1 MKPENVLSV
10 SSFFSAWGDRM
21 WNFAVG
27 LYLVKL
33 TPGSLRL
40 AAIYGLVL
48 SSAAVLFAPVIGDWI
63 DRKRRLTVIRI
74 TLFLQNILV
83 ITCALF
89 ILLLLYNVTNN
100 SHLLKLLQ
108 AVVIIIGSA
117 ANLAGQGEKIS
128 VIKDWV
134 VVICQGNNDLL
145 ATTNALFRRID
156 LSVAI
161 LAPVAVGFLMT
172 VISDVSGIIFICSW
186 NIVSMIAEYALILHV
201 YKNVPE
207 LSVKCAQ
214 SHRSKSTDTKNT
226 SVDTDSAVTG
236 NMAVIT
242 KNKHRSSSND
252 ASIDTDSAVIGNMT
266 VITKNKHRSS
276 SNDTSIDT
284 DSAVI
289 GNMAV
294 ITKNKHRSS
303 SNDTSIDTDSAVI
316 GNMAVITKNKHR
328 SSSNDASI
336 DTDSAVIGNMAVITK
351 NEHRSSS
358 NDTSIHADSP
368 VIGNMAVISKNEHRS
383 SSNDTSIHTDSAVI
397 GNMAAITKN
406 EHRSSSNDTSIHTDS
421 AGNMAVITKN
431 EHRAK
436 TKSHFN
442 IWYGFKHILSGWV
455 VYRRQTV
462 ALAGMSLAMLYLTV
476 IGFGAITSG
485 YLYTQSVSEL
495 YISICFGLGSL
506 FGIAG
511 TFLFPLIRKRFGLTK
526 TGMLGFSMQMS
537 MLLLCVASIWAP
549 GSPSN
554 LVGKTNTDNKLWS
567 MAFTP
572 LSSTKANTTIKAVN
586 GTLLFS
592 TMSTNRFSTN
602 TTKSGVKEP
611 DERSYVS
618 VILLLAGVILSRS
631 GLWITDLT
639 ITQLQQENVVENE
652 RGIVG
657 GVQYS
662 FNCILDLIHF
672 IVTIGLPKQEQFGI
686 LILISICAI
695 LCGAIIYAVFCF
707 KFLRR
712 SHT

>member
-1 MKPENVLSV
+1 MKPENILSV

-48 SSAAVLFAPVIGDWI
+48 SSTAVLFAPVIGDWI

-74 TLFLQNILV
+74 TLVLQNILV

-128 VIKDWV
+128 ITKDWV
-134 VVICQGNNDLL
+134 VVVCKGSNDLL
-145 ATTNALFRRID
+145 ATTNALFRRVD

-186 NIVSMIAEYALILHV
+186 NIVSMIAEYALLLHV
-201 YKNVPE
+201 YKTVPE
-207 LSVKCAQ
+207 LSFKKEKGYEKIINDVENTAKDMQNENNGIVNADVKTNYVYG
-214 SHRSKSTDTKNT
+214 S
-226 SVDTDSAVTG
+226 
-236 NMAVIT
+236 I
-242 KNKHRSSSND
+242 SND
-252 ASIDTDSAVIGNMT
+252 SENTDNNIQNAT
-266 VITKNKHRSS
+266 VSEVRCSTENPNAMLNFLYRFKN
-276 SNDTSIDT
+276 
-284 DSAVI
+284 
-289 GNMAV
+289 
-294 ITKNKHRSS
+294 
-303 SNDTSIDTDSAVI
+303 
-316 GNMAVITKNKHR
+316 
-328 SSSNDASI
+328 
-336 DTDSAVIGNMAVITK
+336 
-351 NEHRSSS
+351 
-358 NDTSIHADSP
+358 
-368 VIGNMAVISKNEHRS
+368 
-383 SSNDTSIHTDSAVI
+383 
-397 GNMAAITKN
+397 
-406 EHRSSSNDTSIHTDS
+406 
-421 AGNMAVITKN
+421 
-431 EHRAK
+431 
-436 TKSHFN
+436 
-442 IWYGFKHILSGWV
+442 ILSGWV

-462 ALAGMSLAMLYLTV
+462 TLAGMSLAMLYLTV
-476 IGFGAITSG
+476 LGFNAITSG
-485 YLYTQSVSEL
+485 YVYTQSVSEF

-511 TFLFPLIRKRFGLTK
+511 TFLFPLIRKRFGLTR
-526 TGMLGFSMQMS
+526 TGILGFGMQLS
-537 MLLLCVASIWAP
+537 MLLLCIASIWAP

-554 LVGKTNTDNKLWS
+554 LVPKTNTGNKLLS
-567 MAFTP
+567 ITFTP
-572 LSSTKANTTIKAVN
+572 LLSIKADIGSTSTTTRVVN
-586 GTLLFS
+586 DTLLFS
-592 TMSTNRFSTN
+592 TMATNRFSTN

-611 DERSYVS
+611 DEKSYVS

-672 IVTIGLPKQEQFGI
+672 LLTICLPKPEQFGI
-686 LILISICAI
+686 LILISISSVICASI
-695 LCGAIIYAVFCF
+695 TYAVFCF

-712 SHT
+712 K

>member
-1 MKPENVLSV
+1 MKPENILSV

-21 WNFAVG
+21 WSFAVG
-27 LYLVKL
+27 LILVKL

-48 SSAAVLFAPVIGDWI
+48 SSTAVLFAPVIGDWI

-74 TLFLQNILV
+74 TLVLQNILV
-83 ITCALF
+83 TTCALF

-128 VIKDWV
+128 ITKDWV
-134 VVICQGNNDLL
+134 VVVCKGNNDIL
-145 ATTNALFRRID
+145 ANTNALFRRVD
-156 LSVAI
+156 LSVDI
-161 LAPVAVGFLMT
+161 MAPVAVGFLMT

-186 NIVSMIAEYALILHV
+186 NIVSMIANYALLLHV
-201 YKNVPE
+201 YKTVPE
-207 LSVKCAQ
+207 LSFKNEQSYERIINDIENTANGMQNENNGVKTNYVYG
-214 SHRSKSTDTKNT
+214 S
-226 SVDTDSAVTG
+226 
-236 NMAVIT
+236 I
-242 KNKHRSSSND
+242 SND
-252 ASIDTDSAVIGNMT
+252 SENTDNNIQNAT
-266 VITKNKHRSS
+266 VSEVRCLTENPNTRL
-276 SNDTSIDT
+276 N
-284 DSAVI
+284 
-289 GNMAV
+289 
-294 ITKNKHRSS
+294 
-303 SNDTSIDTDSAVI
+303 
-316 GNMAVITKNKHR
+316 
-328 SSSNDASI
+328 
-336 DTDSAVIGNMAVITK
+336 
-351 NEHRSSS
+351 
-358 NDTSIHADSP
+358 
-368 VIGNMAVISKNEHRS
+368 
-383 SSNDTSIHTDSAVI
+383 
-397 GNMAAITKN
+397 
-406 EHRSSSNDTSIHTDS
+406 
-421 AGNMAVITKN
+421 
-431 EHRAK
+431 
-436 TKSHFN
+436 FL
-442 IWYGFKHILSGWV
+442 YGFFIWIYMDLSGWV
-455 VYRRQTV
+455 VYWRQTV
-462 ALAGMSLAMLYLTV
+462 VLAGMSLAMLYLTV
-476 IGFGAITSG
+476 LGFGAITSG
-485 YLYTQSVSEL
+485 YLYTQSVSEF
-495 YISICFGLGSL
+495 YISICIGLGSL

-511 TFLFPLIRKRFGLTK
+511 TFLFPLIRKRFGLTR
-526 TGMLGFSMQMS
+526 TGVLGFSMQLS

-567 MAFTP
+567 IAFTP

-592 TMSTNRFSTN
+592 TMATNRFSTN

-611 DERSYVS
+611 DEKCYVS

-672 IVTIGLPKQEQFGI
+672 IVTIGLPKPEHFGI
-686 LILISICAI
+686 LILISTCAV